1 MEENPITAQPPLVSF
16 QFKTKHHLNDEIAFE
31 LTEEELESLMA
42 KLASI
47 KQNLAAHKP
56 NPRTRTAGDQRAVED
71 ILFELAGDVPD
82 EAWEKLPK
90 DLNKNLD
97 HYVYGIP
104 AK

>member
-1 MEENPITAQPPLVSF
+1 MAQSSLVSF
-16 QFKTKHHLNDEIAFE
+16 QFKPKHHLKDEIVFE

-47 KQNLAAHKP
+47 KQNLAAYKL
-56 NPRTRTAGDQRAVED
+56 NLQTQTVADERSLEET
-71 ILFELAGDVPD
+71 LLELAGEVPS
-82 EAWEKLPK
+82 EEWEKLPK

-97 HYVYGIP
+97 HYVYGVP